1 MYIYIYIHIHD
12 TCTITVSIN
21 INLLST
27 LHGNLIIVFAGGDKV
42 KVTTSFVSEEPKVKV
57 TSPVP
62 NVQPE
67 KLKVASPATKAHPKE
82 TGPVSDSEN
91 EMSVEGSSG
100 D

>member
-1 MYIYIYIHIHD
+1 ME
-12 TCTITVSIN
+12 T
-21 INLLST
+21 
-27 LHGNLIIVFAGGDKV
+27 LIIGFAGGDKV
-42 KVTTSFVSEEPKVKV
+42 NVTAPFVNEEPKVKV

-67 KLKVASPATKAHPKE
+67 KLKVAFPATKAQQPKE
-82 TGPVSDSEN
+82 TGPISDSEN